1 MKDFYLAV
9 GFFVVFLMGGA
20 TGFYTKP
27 KIDSSEYKQ
36 IIFLK
41 DTKEID
47 KDIMK
52 PGNQVWVL
60 RDTQMWGKDDF
71 DLQEIETMKAE
82 LSIIQK
88 KIRDGFKIID
98 KQEEDIDALFKEIKK
113 EKLKFHI
120 HGKLTVHK

>member
-60 RDTQMWGKDDF
+60 RDAQMWGKDGF
-71 DLQEIETMKAE
+71 DLQEIETM
-82 LSIIQK
+82 
-88 KIRDGFKIID
+88 
-98 KQEEDIDALFKEIKK
+98 
-113 EKLKFHI
+113 
-120 HGKLTVHK
+120 